1 MARTGTV
8 TLNLTI
14 CTDLDCIR
22 AGHPDHTTAQVEWP
36 SGRIEYWP
44 EFQDRLDARL
54 TTDHAQA

>member
-22 AGHPDHTTAQVEWP
+22 AGHPDHTAAQVEWP
-36 SGRIEYWP
+36 ADALSTGRSSRIALMP
-44 EFQDRLDARL
+44 A
-54 TTDHAQA
+54 